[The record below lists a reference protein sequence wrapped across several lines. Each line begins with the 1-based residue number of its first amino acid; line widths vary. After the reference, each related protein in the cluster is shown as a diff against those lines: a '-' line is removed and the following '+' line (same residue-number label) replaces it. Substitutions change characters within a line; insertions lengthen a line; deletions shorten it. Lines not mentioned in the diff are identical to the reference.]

1 MAGLPREVGT
11 RLEPAVGEGEGRALA
26 VDIVF
31 AGLCQLEDRKAPS
44 GILSPDVC
52 GPGLT
57 RARPAPS

>member
-1 MAGLPREVGT
+1 MR
-11 RLEPAVGEGEGRALA
+11 VGEGEGRALA

-44 GILSPDVC
+44 GILSPDVR

-57 RARPAPS
+57 QARPVPS